1 MKKTQVQV
9 FTVTQIS
16 QRLGITQSIIESA
29 LKREGIKP
37 IMRVG
42 NTRLFDE
49 VAVEKINIS
58 ASIKKSGGNND
69 H

>member
-1 MKKTQVQV
+1 MKRTQVQV

-29 LKREGIKP
+29 LKRESIKP

-49 VAVEKINIS
+49 VAVAKINLS
-58 ASIKKSGGNND
+58 VSIKKSGGKD
-69 H
+69 DC